1 MEATAID
8 THCQIQI
15 SAGAQIYLN
24 KLYITIELLDN
35 GQGFSPEMLSQA
47 FDPYMT
53 TKQRGNGL
61 GLAIVKKIIEEHNGI
76 IQVSNRTC
84 GGAMILIRLPRYNSS
99 AAFADRNIGQE

>member
-1 MEATAID
+1 V
-8 THCQIQI
+8 QV
-15 SAGAQIYLN
+15 SAGAQLYLN

-35 GQGFSPEMLSQA
+35 GQGFSPEMLRQA

-76 IQVSNRTC
+76 IQVNNRTC
-84 GGAMILIRLPRYNSS
+84 GGAMILIRLPSYNSS
-99 AAFADRNIGQE
+99 AAFADRSVGQE